1 MDHAWVDA
9 KNNEVKNKYERQKK
23 ETFDKLVSS
32 EYLTGKDRERA
43 LSKFEKGDFYGIDLI
58 TDTLYLDF
66 EDDEGNLTEK
76 SMECKKWHDSLNL
89 GSLDNYTEN
98 PYDRYLD
105 SEPME
110 FDGDII
116 ITDPCYICKEKEEIG
131 TYPNPKDFMSYEN
144 VKDYPDSAILTDDK
158 LLEPSDSDDDA
169 AAIKKLMIKLGIGSR
184 YVSEQYNAEQ
194 VNYKQALEKYR
205 EDNLSDWAL
214 CNCGFEMEKL
224 GIHHY
229 MTRDTLY
236 GDWSCTTFDCDT
248 KKEIGKFCAD
258 AGLVSVILLEDVLK
272 YNPGFDN
279 HLNKVWTTTWIKDF
293 KGTVQFIVKRDSGV
307 YDDDSVYHKKGD
319 KWEDYSVE
327 VVGTG
332 INKKTNEP
340 IHFLGMQI
348 GF

>member
-1 MDHAWVDA
+1 MEQAWVDA
-9 KNNEVKNKYERQKK
+9 KNTEVKNKYEKQKK

-43 LSKFEKGDFYGIDLI
+43 LKKFEEGNFFSVGLI
-58 TDTLYLDF
+58 TDLLCLDF
-66 EDDEGNLTEK
+66 EDDEGNPTEK
-76 SMECKKWHDSLNL
+76 SMECEKWHDSLKL
-89 GSLDNYTEN
+89 RFLDNYTEN

-116 ITDPCYICKEKEEIG
+116 ITDPCYICKKKEEIG

-144 VKDYPDSAILTDDK
+144 VKDYPDSTILTDDK
-158 LLEPSDSDDDA
+158 LL
-169 AAIKKLMIKLGIGSR
+169 GIGCR
-184 YVSEQYNAEQ
+184 YVSEQYSAEQ
-194 VNYKQALEKYR
+194 ASYEQALEKYR
-205 EDNLSDWAL
+205 ENNISDWAL

-236 GDWSCTTFDCDT
+236 GDWSCTTYDCDT

-258 AGLVSVILLEDVLK
+258 AGLVSVVLLEEVLK
-272 YNPGFDN
+272 YNPGFNN
-279 HLNKVWTTTWIKDF
+279 HLNMAWTTTWIKDF

-307 YDDDSVYHKKGD
+307 YDDDSFYHKKGD

-340 IHFLGMQI
+340 IHFLGTQT